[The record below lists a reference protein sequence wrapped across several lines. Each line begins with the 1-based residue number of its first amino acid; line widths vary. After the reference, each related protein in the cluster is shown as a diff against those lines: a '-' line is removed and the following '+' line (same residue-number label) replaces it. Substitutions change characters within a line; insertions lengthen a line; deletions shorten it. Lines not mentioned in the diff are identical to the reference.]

1 MQDEQDVQATSSAPS
16 AIEQAIA
23 SSPEVKEEA
32 QQTQEAQTPPAE
44 QGETQESEGQFE
56 KKIGFN
62 HPDHPEHG
70 RFVQLH
76 EENRWLKSQLEAQLQ
91 RSQQNQPPQP
101 THDPYANMT
110 PEEERFWRA
119 VDDRASKIADQKLQ
133 QVTPVIDAGRMELAQ
148 MKVANFRAAH
158 TDIKADSP
166 EEVAIAQ
173 RISSGYHPEDAY
185 WSVMGPRGVR
195 SAQQQVKQQVKQ
207 QMTAKSKANVESSA
221 GIPSQAQAQQNPSK
235 SSFRDDF
242 IRNMRLAE
250 EGKL

>member
-1 MQDEQDVQATSSAPS
+1 MPDEQDAQATSSAPS

-32 QQTQEAQTPPAE
+32 QQSQEAQTPPAE
-44 QGETQESEGQFE
+44 QGETQEQEPQQEESRVPYSRLKEVIDE
-56 KKIGFN
+56 KN
-62 HPDHPEHG
+62 
-70 RFVQLH
+70 
-76 EENRWLKSQLEAQLQ
+76 WLRQQLE
-91 RSQQNQPPQP
+91 RTQQQHQQPIQQP

-158 TDIKADSP
+158 PDIKADSP

-207 QMTAKSKANVESSA
+207 QMTAKSKANVESTA